1 MKKESNFVVKALFD
15 VAEESYA
22 LIRNDD
28 GIILMKIEE
37 DEDGQY
43 LLPVDSHEISEALL
57 DAYEIAVQSLLE
69 NDNKQNWYLL
79 TGWRNMKKR
88 KSDIQPSI
96 APGIDDD
103 KELEQNA
110 SAEEVKKGEYTKVI
124 TLTNNDRN
132 SWKRA
137 AISQISDFWQ
147 LFFKNE

>member
-69 NDNKQNWYLL
+69 NDNKQN
-79 TGWRNMKKR
+79 
-88 KSDIQPSI
+88 
-96 APGIDDD
+96 
-103 KELEQNA
+103 
-110 SAEEVKKGEYTKVI
+110 
-124 TLTNNDRN
+124 
-132 SWKRA
+132 
-137 AISQISDFWQ
+137 
-147 LFFKNE
+147 